1 MSKKHGAAV
10 REASGLKSPHRL
22 ATRSILE
29 PAQPPQ
35 QVDRLLKRAAE
46 EQPALEERN
55 GLCLAE
61 HRLVDVE
68 RVEQLVRVLLDQVVL
83 CARADGERSDATK
96 TRAVLHAGTLGLR
109 TAGAWL
115 GVQQGYM

>member
-1 MSKKHGAAV
+1 MEPRAATTGWDA
-10 REASGLKSPHRL
+10 RTHRPPS
-22 ATRSILE
+22 RPILQST
-29 PAQPPQ
+29 QPPQ
-35 QVDRLLKRAAE
+35 QVNRLLKRPAE

-61 HRLVDVE
+61 HCLVDVE

-96 TRAVLHAGTLGLR
+96 TRAALRAGTLVWLGLR